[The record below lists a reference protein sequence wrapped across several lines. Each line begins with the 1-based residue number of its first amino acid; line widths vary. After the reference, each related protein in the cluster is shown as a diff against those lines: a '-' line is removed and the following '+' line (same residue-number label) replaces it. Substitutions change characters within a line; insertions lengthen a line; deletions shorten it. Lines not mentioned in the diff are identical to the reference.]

1 VAEPRPI
8 PLQLGSP
15 IGKKGNIITVL
26 GKEKVIEKPVGIT
39 VAWRIWDL

>member
-8 PLQLGSP
+8 PPQIGSP

-26 GKEKVIEKPVGIT
+26 GKEKVMEEPVGIA
-39 VAWRIWDL
+39 VAWRMWDF